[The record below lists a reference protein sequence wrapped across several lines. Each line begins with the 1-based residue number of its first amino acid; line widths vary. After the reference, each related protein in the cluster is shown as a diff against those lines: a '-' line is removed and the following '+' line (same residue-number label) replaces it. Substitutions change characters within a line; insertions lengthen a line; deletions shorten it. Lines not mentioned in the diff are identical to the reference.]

1 MRNETAIQ
9 SLQHIYKARG
19 LSGFWIG
26 LQPRLFEACTKG
38 AILVYSREVLLSCCG
53 RIGVRGAAAAALS
66 GMGSGVAQTVVM
78 GPATLLVVAA
88 NDAAS
93 TGREHGGLLGAV
105 RAIHSERGIAGF
117 AAGAGPMA
125 LRQASNWGS
134 RQFISEALRGA
145 LLRRRAAP
153 SLRLWEE
160 VLCGT
165 AAGALSTWNQP
176 FEVLRVRQQSA
187 ACRPAGRAP
196 LSVQVRVCVCAL
208 LCGL

>member
-1 MRNETAIQ
+1 MSTLSLLMILLLAPILLGNPRNLLTGAVLGCIESATLGQPLEVWKTRSSQMRNETAIQ

-134 RQFISEALRGA
+134 RQVIS
-145 LLRRRAAP
+145 
-153 SLRLWEE
+153 
-160 VLCGT
+160 
-165 AAGALSTWNQP
+165 
-176 FEVLRVRQQSA
+176 
-187 ACRPAGRAP
+187 
-196 LSVQVRVCVCAL
+196 
-208 LCGL
+208 